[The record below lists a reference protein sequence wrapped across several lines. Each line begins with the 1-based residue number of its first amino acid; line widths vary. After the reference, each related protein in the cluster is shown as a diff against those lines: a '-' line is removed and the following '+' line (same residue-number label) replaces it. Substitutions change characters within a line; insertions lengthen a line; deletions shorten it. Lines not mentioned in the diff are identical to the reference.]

1 MVLEEP
7 ICAPN
12 PVAGETFFSFGH
24 NQIGNNMDVVI
35 QIFDMMGRRVT
46 VLRQQVVGT
55 SARSHPIRWDGRA
68 NNGDVLP
75 SGVYA
80 YSITATND
88 QGETAAITSKLIIL
102 R

>member
-1 MVLEEP
+1 
-7 ICAPN
+7 
-12 PVAGETFFSFGH
+12 
-24 NQIGNNMDVVI
+24 MDVVI

-46 VLRQQVVGT
+46 VLRQQVAGT